1 MVDRFSPLDLTIGDT
16 LRAPGRTT
24 GPGWACAPPS
34 RSAMMCEPAACGPTA
49 TDLEELPVMSPE
61 TTAIGILCTAL
72 ILAVGL
78 SPQLIT
84 IARGL
89 WRACRRP

>member
-1 MVDRFSPLDLTIGDT
+1 
-16 LRAPGRTT
+16 
-24 GPGWACAPPS
+24 
-34 RSAMMCEPAACGPTA
+34 
-49 TDLEELPVMSPE
+49 MSPE